1 MATCASSFD
10 EISQL
15 GCIVCRQ
22 LLGYHPPPAMI
33 HHIRH
38 YPGGPGLGQKSK
50 MVIPLCADHHQQGED
65 AIHRRPAL
73 FKERYGTELE
83 LWELTQELLC
93 KPT

>member
-1 MATCASSFD
+1 MA
-10 EISQL
+10 
-15 GCIVCRQ
+15 
-22 LLGYHPPPAMI
+22 
-33 HHIRH
+33 
-38 YPGGPGLGQKSK
+38 QKSK

-73 FKERYGTELE
+73 FKERYGSELE